1 QNRCCWN
8 CASASSFLWLLW
20 RLTYARDRG
29 SKPMPH
35 LPEVPFLGH
44 LPFLAVKH
52 LRDPKRRQYMD
63 MVTMQHHPVF
73 SNIVGLQR
81 FVIISGYEAIKSA
94 FFDYGDAFSGRPRN
108 PFYLLVSGGKGVI
121 LSEGSTWKEQRRFA
135 LRVLRDLGLGK
146 SRMEEVISAEAEEL
160 VANFAALNGRPV
172 NTKDLLS
179 KHNKQRTTP
188 TTQQQNQHLN
198 NNNTSISNNNNTSI
212 SNNNNTSISN
222 KQQTSISNNNNTS
235 ISNNNNTSISNNNN
249 TSISNNNNTSISN
262 NNNTSISTTTTPA
275 SPTTTPASPTSKNTS
290 ISNNNNTSI
299 SNNNNTSIQLNQ
311 HNNNNTSISN
321 NNTTSPTT
329 TPASPTTTPTSP
341 TTTPASPTT
350 TTNNNNTSIS
360 TQQQTNI
367 QHNNTNISNN
377 NTPTSPTTTTP
388 EYPTATTATSPTTR
402 TTPRTTPA
410 KITKTTPLLKTISTT
425 AVANVIGGLVF
436 SERSGY
442 EDPDFKAT
450 IDHVTNVTQ
459 VGSPAQFLT
468 IFYPFLC
475 QPWIVKLLPGLNRS
489 VISRDWLSEAC
500 QARVNR
506 IRQKFNEEFGEDI
519 VDNASAAEPVNFV
532 EAYLREQRRRLA
544 AGESTLGSFDDEQLV
559 QTVLDLYIAG
569 SDTTTS
575 TLGWLLLY
583 SALHPDEQR
592 QCQAELATELSEAPV
607 RLDDR
612 RRLHRVLAFIDEGM
626 RMSSILVHNVDRQVA
641 LLNICAVFLIQK
653 LNKHLLN
660 IAALRVLRDTEFL
673 GYLIPASA
681 IVFINLYGH
690 HRDPRYFPNPS
701 EFKPSRFLDS
711 DGRYQASQYLIPFG
725 LGRRSCLG
733 ESLAKAE
740 VFLLF
745 ASLLQKFNIELTD
758 ECLKLGEDLLV
769 GTDGIVRAPEPH
781 QLRLVPRD

>member
-1 QNRCCWN
+1 MLLELCL
-8 CASASSFLWLLW
+8 SLIFLWLLW

-179 KHNKQRTTP
+179 KVRVVVVLLNCVGQFYDASFSLAPKEFFNSNK
-188 TTQQQNQHLN
+188 NLN
-198 NNNTSISNNNNTSI
+198 TNKSSNNN
-212 SNNNNTSISN
+212 
-222 KQQTSISNNNNTS
+222 TSISNNNNTS

-262 NNNTSISTTTTPA
+262 NNNTSISNNNN
-275 SPTTTPASPTSKNTS
+275 TSISNINNTS

-299 SNNNNTSIQLNQ
+299 SNNNNTSIS
-311 HNNNNTSISN
+311 NNNNTSISN
-321 NNTTSPTT
+321 NN
-329 TPASPTTTPTSP
+329 
-341 TTTPASPTT
+341 
-350 TTNNNNTSIS
+350 NTSIS
-360 TQQQTNI
+360 NN
-367 QHNNTNISNN
+367 NNTNISNN
-377 NTPTSPTTTTP
+377 NTSISNNNNTNISNNNTSISNNNNTSISNINNTNISNNNNTNISNNNNTRISNSNNSNISNNKNNTKNNTCKNNENNTTIKN
-388 EYPTATTATSPTTR
+388 Y
-402 TTPRTTPA
+402 
-410 KITKTTPLLKTISTT
+410 I
-425 AVANVIGGLVF
+425 NNN
-436 SERSGY
+436 
-442 EDPDFKAT
+442 PDFKAT

>member
-1 QNRCCWN
+1 LCL
-8 CASASSFLWLLW
+8 SLIFLWLLW

-179 KHNKQRTTP
+179 K
-188 TTQQQNQHLN
+188 
-198 NNNTSISNNNNTSI
+198 
-212 SNNNNTSISN
+212 
-222 KQQTSISNNNNTS
+222 
-235 ISNNNNTSISNNNN
+235 
-249 TSISNNNNTSISN
+249 
-262 NNNTSISTTTTPA
+262 
-275 SPTTTPASPTSKNTS
+275 
-290 ISNNNNTSI
+290 
-299 SNNNNTSIQLNQ
+299 
-311 HNNNNTSISN
+311 
-321 NNTTSPTT
+321 
-329 TPASPTTTPTSP
+329 
-341 TTTPASPTT
+341 
-350 TTNNNNTSIS
+350 
-360 TQQQTNI
+360 
-367 QHNNTNISNN
+367 
-377 NTPTSPTTTTP
+377 
-388 EYPTATTATSPTTR
+388 
-402 TTPRTTPA
+402 
-410 KITKTTPLLKTISTT
+410 

-626 RMSSILVHNVDRQVA
+626 RMSSILVHNVDR
-641 LLNICAVFLIQK
+641 
-653 LNKHLLN
+653 
-660 IAALRVLRDTEFL
+660 RVLRDTEFL

>member
-8 CASASSFLWLLW
+8 CASASSFCGFCGASPTPEIAVQN
-20 RLTYARDRG
+20 RCLTYL
-29 SKPMPH
+29 K
-35 LPEVPFLGH
+35 LPFLGH

-188 TTQQQNQHLN
+188 ATQQQNQHL
-198 NNNTSISNNNNTSI
+198 
-212 SNNNNTSISN
+212 
-222 KQQTSISNNNNTS
+222 QQQQQPASPTTTNTSISNNNNTS

-262 NNNTSISTTTTPA
+262 NNNTSISNNNN
-275 SPTTTPASPTSKNTS
+275 TSISNNNNTSISNINNTSISNIKNTS

-299 SNNNNTSIQLNQ
+299 SNNNNTSISNINNTSISN
-311 HNNNNTSISN
+311 NNNNTSISN
-321 NNTTSPTT
+321 NNN
-329 TPASPTTTPTSP
+329 
-341 TTTPASPTT
+341 
-350 TTNNNNTSIS
+350 TNISNNNTSIS
-360 TQQQTNI
+360 NN
-367 QHNNTNISNN
+367 NNTNISNN
-377 NTPTSPTTTTP
+377 NTSISNNNNTSISNINNTNISNNNNTNISNNNNTRISNSNNSNISNNKNNTKNNTCKNNENNTTIKN
-388 EYPTATTATSPTTR
+388 Y
-402 TTPRTTPA
+402 
-410 KITKTTPLLKTISTT
+410 I
-425 AVANVIGGLVF
+425 NNN
-436 SERSGY
+436 
-442 EDPDFKAT
+442 PDFKAT